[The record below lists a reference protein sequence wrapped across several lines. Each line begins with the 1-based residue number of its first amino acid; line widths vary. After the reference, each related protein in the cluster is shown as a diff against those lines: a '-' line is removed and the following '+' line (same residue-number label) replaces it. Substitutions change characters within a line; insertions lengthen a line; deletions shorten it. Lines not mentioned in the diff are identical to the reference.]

1 MTIAIRMIGALAL
14 CGLLLAPRPSL
25 AQESKS
31 APLAAEL
38 SKLLDERKLDSI
50 ATRQAGDQYV
60 GALYFAG
67 AQLLV
72 VKGRF
77 PSASRMDDLLT
88 KKEFKE
94 VYMDL
99 SGASEQQT
107 RAFIMDLGANGL
119 RFKREGEQPFD
130 TVDVGPKSYKFDGE
144 WGGRAK
150 ITEDEYRKVFAQ
162 IDEEYAQM
170 LQALIAQLKKPS

>member
-1 MTIAIRMIGALAL
+1 MTIVVRSVGVFML

-38 SKLLDERKLDSI
+38 CKLLDAQKLDSV
-50 ATRQAGDQYV
+50 AARQVGDQYV
-60 GALYFAG
+60 GALYFSG

-72 VKGRF
+72 VKGKF

-99 SGASEQQT
+99 SGASDQQT
-107 RAFIMDLGANGL
+107 RQFVMDLGANGL
-119 RFKREGEQPFD
+119 RFKREDDQPFD
-130 TVDVGPKSYKFDGE
+130 TVDVGSKTYRFDGE
-144 WGGRAK
+144 WGGKAK
-150 ITEDEYRKVFAQ
+150 ITEEEYRKAYAQ

>member
-1 MTIAIRMIGALAL
+1 MTLALRSIGALVL
-14 CGLLLAPRPSL
+14 STLLLAPHQSF

-31 APLAAEL
+31 APLAEEL
-38 SKLLDERKLDSI
+38 CRLLDAQKLDSI
-50 ATRQAGDQYV
+50 AARQMGDQYV

-67 AQLLV
+67 TQLLV
-72 VKGRF
+72 VKGKF
-77 PSASRMDDLLT
+77 PSFSRMDDLLT

-107 RAFIMDLGANGL
+107 RQFVMDLGANGL
-119 RFKREGEQPFD
+119 RFKREDHQPFD

-144 WGGRAK
+144 WGGKAK
-150 ITEDEYRKVFAQ
+150 ITEEEYRKIFAQ